1 VPTIEVPGHGLVE
14 FPDTMSDDD
23 IVRAI
28 ERDLSP
34 VSQEGSGSRARSR
47 ALEQTKGLATEAL
60 PAMVGAAF
68 GDTEY
73 RDRKLE
79 EYADRM
85 ARTER
90 VYPADVPSFTDIKG
104 IGDAGTYVWEA
115 VNEGLVSMGPSLL
128 AGGVGGLGAR
138 FVATQAG
145 KRIVADAIE
154 RGATKEAAEKA
165 VALAARRAATATKIG
180 TATGAGV
187 ASATQNIP
195 ETFVDATGGTDVGAA
210 LIGGG
215 IKTALDVL
223 PQMRLL
229 GNIFGREVAE
239 KAILK
244 RIGKEA
250 AKNFGF
256 EEATEGAQEFTDAGV
271 EAYLERRPDLFS
283 SDVLISSIDAALKG
297 GISGGVAG
305 GASAVF
311 QRPRQFDTDPAAQSL
326 VETPAVAD
334 PTTLTPQGPQG
345 PPPELGQ
352 RAPSAIDEFLAPGET
367 PIPEETT
374 QRIDDLEKK
383 VAKAVE
389 AVETEPTEAQKE
401 AGNYRKGHLSLHG
414 LDIAVE
420 NPEGSIRRG
429 TDKDGTPWEVEMPA
443 HYGYVKRTNGKDGD
457 QVDVYIG
464 GSPQSDYVVVVDQ
477 FDPKTGKFDE
487 HKAVL
492 GVNSYRG
499 ALDIYDRAFS
509 DGSGPQRRKEATPT
523 TVDDFKKWL
532 KDGDT
537 TKPFSESQYASQA
550 RVGTDA
556 VPQVRQ
562 IVRDAARQVLGPEL
576 SKRVQIDD
584 IIPVETTGVKEEQ
597 LKAADAGRRDLL
609 GVTEGSRLVRISLAQ
624 PTDQIRQTTFH
635 EAFHLLDNLRLF
647 TPQERQTFQ
656 TDAPAI
662 RQFLQRAVDRLPYF
676 KGLNV
681 DEIAR
686 SPDELRAYGFEAYTA
701 LRNANAATP
710 GLTGA
715 LRRLFERGYQFL
727 RKVAN
732 GLKGKGFRTA
742 QDVFKRVESGEV
754 ASRFRGLER
763 KIESVGQARVEGQ
776 TPYVYKPMDVSEPT
790 EGKVFYHG
798 TKAPIDRL
806 SEADVYQFSKVENLY
821 GEGLYLTD
829 NPNVARGYAERKG
842 SGPEGKVLSAR
853 LKDLNLI
860 DLEAP
865 LPEAA
870 WRVYARELSSYI
882 DDDAIQRLRNAPG
895 KKVFDELKE
904 GMAYDGL
911 TTSDVMEIY
920 SGLNDQL
927 STAGYDGL
935 RHEGGGRVRS
945 QDYGPHNVVIL
956 FENEAIDRSGN
967 LVGRRLQNK
976 FEDGAA
982 QARLA
987 STMAA
992 DVKAAFKGDTGD
1004 PISYAS
1010 DIGIFE
1016 KLFNHPT
1023 FLADKYPA
1031 LRPLVDT
1038 LGKIRSMRSA
1048 TQYRMWQDMKPFFD
1062 LSAPERLRVE
1072 TAADLFNQSQT
1083 EPTMVGDKIVAP
1095 DGTVLAGKEAQALA
1109 GIRKALNGVWDQYLE
1124 AMQRAMGGQMDPALL
1139 AELQKR
1145 KNSGYI
1151 PQMRFGNIG
1160 FRVVDR
1166 DSGQTVWFQTIDAS
1180 PIPGQV
1186 GRNITQRRINAIRAR
1201 LKKEKFSDANFVVEP
1216 AFELTK
1222 DSWKDKN
1229 LLDAVGLVEATM
1241 MAFNLPKDSDV
1252 KAVLDQIQTELKKK
1266 GFKAHLAKRRNT
1278 PGYINDENRGNY
1290 LAQALPTYAAR
1301 SSAYIARNYYGPELQ
1316 AAAMEFGGKKDED
1329 GNIIRPAQPKLGA
1342 YANKLV
1348 EYVSSPNEE
1357 FQFLKNLSFH
1367 WLLGAN
1373 ISSAAINLTQLMH
1386 STLPYLT
1393 MMGGGGR
1400 AAKEVGRAFKD
1411 AVSTAN
1417 LLQVSEGGIDWNRRP
1432 AGISGAEW
1440 AAMRKAHEEG
1450 LLFPVT
1456 TQELAGLA
1464 NRDYGSFVP
1473 KIGVKGV
1480 KVMEA
1485 MMLAFN
1491 SVENINRITTWLA
1504 AYRMAQDPAMRQR
1517 ADGILKNTRWADQP
1531 KTPDLLARAAVED
1544 TQFVMGRE
1552 NRPEFM
1558 RGAMALPTQFMSF
1571 PVQMLEQF
1579 IKAGKYYGGDGV
1591 FSTGPGKTM
1600 LALMALGV
1608 MSTAGVWGLPFA
1620 EPLKKAIE
1628 GIYRLVTGTRLDV
1641 DKEMREAIVAAGL
1654 DKNFGEAISKG
1665 LGRLAGID
1673 ISRRTSLEIV
1683 PTDLFS
1689 GNARDFLGPTGGVVL
1704 GSLADAHERFN
1715 QGQNLLGFAALMPTF
1730 LKNVIT
1736 ARENL
1741 RQGVVTGQGNVL
1753 LPPDRVGVGQA
1764 LTKGVLGFTPAPE
1777 AQAREL
1783 VAARQ
1788 GLTQNVKDLRESY
1801 TDRLV
1806 KARREAQLA
1815 SQRQNEEGFRSA
1827 MEDFRKLLG
1836 ETREYDRKRKPDE
1849 RLNINLKTVT
1859 DRVRRDLAGLSSK
1872 EQVKKMA
1879 KNARSAAKELSQIY
1893 PGGGE

>member
-60 PAMVGAAF
+60 PAMVGHAF

-73 RDRKLE
+73 RDKKLE

-104 IGDAGTYVWEA
+104 LGDAGTYIWEA

-138 FVATQAG
+138 FIATQAG
-145 KRIVADAIE
+145 KRIVADAVR
-154 RGATKEAAEKA
+154 RGATEEAAEKA
-165 VALAARRAATATKIG
+165 VALAASRAATATKIG

-195 ETFVDATGGTDVGAA
+195 ETFAGIDGESLGVALTAGGFKSV
-210 LIGGG
+210 
-215 IKTALDVL
+215 LDVA

-229 GNIFGREVAE
+229 GNLFGREVAE
-239 KAILK
+239 KALLK
-244 RIGKEA
+244 RIGKEGVKSGA
-250 AKNFGF
+250 F
-256 EEATEGAQEFTDAGV
+256 EAGTEGAQTATDIAA
-271 EAYLERRPDLFS
+271 EAYMDKNPELFS
-283 SDVLISSIDAALKG
+283 RENLIKVVDGTLKG
-297 GISGGVAG
+297 LFPGTIAG
-305 GASAVF
+305 GASALA
-311 QRPRQFDTDPAAQSL
+311 QRPRQTDVPESVETVTPQP
-326 VETPAVAD
+326 VETPAAAD
-334 PTTLTPQGPQG
+334 PKTLTPQGPQG

-401 AGNYRKGHLSLHG
+401 AGNYRKGHLNLHG

-429 TDKDGTPWEVEMPA
+429 QDRDGKPWEVEMPA

-624 PTDQIRQTTFH
+624 PTDQLRQTTFH

-647 TPQERQTFQ
+647 TPEERRTF
-656 TDAPAI
+656 DNDEPAI

-710 GLTGA
+710 GLTGG

-742 QDVFKRVESGEV
+742 DDVFKRVESGEV
-754 ASRFRGLER
+754 ASRFRQEPA
-763 KIESVGQARVEGQ
+763 VAD
-776 TPYVYKPMDVSEPT
+776 DV
-790 EGKVFYHG
+790 V
-798 TKAPIDRL
+798 
-806 SEADVYQFSKVENLY
+806 
-821 GEGLYLTD
+821 
-829 NPNVARGYAERKG
+829 
-842 SGPEGKVLSAR
+842 
-853 LKDLNLI
+853 
-860 DLEAP
+860 
-865 LPEAA
+865 
-870 WRVYARELSSYI
+870 
-882 DDDAIQRLRNAPG
+882 
-895 KKVFDELKE
+895 
-904 GMAYDGL
+904 
-911 TTSDVMEIY
+911 
-920 SGLNDQL
+920 
-927 STAGYDGL
+927 
-935 RHEGGGRVRS
+935 
-945 QDYGPHNVVIL
+945 
-956 FENEAIDRSGN
+956 
-967 LVGRRLQNK
+967 
-976 FEDGAA
+976 

-987 STMAA
+987 STIAE

-1004 PISYAS
+1004 PVSYAG

-1072 TAADLFNQSQT
+1072 TAADLFNQIQT

-1095 DGTVLAGKEAQALA
+1095 DGTVLAGKEAQALV

-1180 PIPGQV
+1180 PVPGQV

-1316 AAAMEFGGKKDED
+1316 KAATEFGGKKDED

-1393 MMGGGGR
+1393 MLGGAGR
-1400 AAKEVGRAFKD
+1400 AAKQVGTAFKD